1 MIPVAVILGTYNGE
15 SYLNAQIDSILRQE
29 GVTVQ
34 IFARDDGSKD
44 KTVDILR
51 NYADTHDNFHL
62 MDNGYTTNVGIKNS
76 FMIALKWALSFS
88 DEYDYFAFSDQDDV
102 WLSKKLISGVEKIRE
117 STNCN
122 GALYYS
128 NKTIVDENLSVLH
141 QGHFIVQNSFSN
153 FYFVSNAYGCTIV
166 MNRTLANLSCQ
177 FVSRS
182 AHFHDDW
189 IHRLAICLGSD
200 IVFDNE
206 SHILYRQHSNNN
218 CGTFAT
224 DDKSLSHLTKR
235 ALSFIKNKDG
245 YKRDLLAAD
254 ILNNYGTIL
263 SDDVKAKLQTIADYK
278 KKFGN
283 RFRLIIKPNLSGRRT
298 RDILIWRIKVLLGY
312 F

>member
-1 MIPVAVILGTYNGE
+1 MVSIAVVLGTYNGE
-15 SYLNAQIDSILRQE
+15 KYLHQQLDSILNQQ
-29 GVTVQ
+29 GVSVQ

-44 KTVDILR
+44 STVQILR
-51 NYADTHDNFHL
+51 SYAGKYSNFHL
-62 MDNGYTTNVGIKNS
+62 LDNGNTSNIGVRDG
-76 FMIALKWALSFS
+76 FMTALKWALLFS
-88 DEYDYFAFSDQDDV
+88 DEYDYFAFADQDDV
-102 WLSKKLISGVEKIRE
+102 WLPKKLISGVEKIRE

-128 NKTIVDENLSVLH
+128 NKTIADENLSVIY
-141 QGHFIVQNSFSN
+141 QEHFIEQNNFSN
-153 FYFVSNAYGCTIV
+153 FYFVSRAYGCTIV
-166 MNRTLANLSCQ
+166 INRILADLSCRY
-177 FVSRS
+177 VSKY

-189 IHRLAICLGSD
+189 IHRLAICLNSD
-200 IVFDNE
+200 IYFDIN
-206 SHILYRQHSNNN
+206 SYILYRQHGDNN

-235 ALSFIKNKDG
+235 ALSFIKNNDG
-245 YKRDLLAAD
+245 YKRDLLASD

-263 SDDVKAKLQTIADYK
+263 NDDAQSKLQTIADYK

-283 RFRLIIKPNLSGRRT
+283 RFRMIIKPNLSGRRT